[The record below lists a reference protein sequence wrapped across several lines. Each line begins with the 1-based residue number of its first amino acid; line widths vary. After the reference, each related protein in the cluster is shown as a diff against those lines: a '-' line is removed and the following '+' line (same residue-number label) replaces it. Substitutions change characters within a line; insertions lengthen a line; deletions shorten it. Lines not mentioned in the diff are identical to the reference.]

1 MANLLLACRPFLG
14 FFAMTKPS
22 HLRNNLERTEDVR
35 RKARRDLLLIAVVVV
50 VGCIGVLADPDK
62 VFEWIA
68 HHKEVQVDELLVAV
82 VIVGTGF
89 ALFSWRRWTDLSR
102 QVSEYKR
109 LQTELTEI
117 NREASALSETD
128 DLLQSCLSSDEAYA
142 AVIRHI
148 RSQLPDSSGAI
159 CAISSSRD
167 LVESVAQWG
176 TPSLRENLF
185 APKDCWG
192 LRRGR
197 VTVLSDRNSQ
207 MACAH
212 IGPVLPGYAMCV
224 PMMAQGETLG
234 VLYLDSGRSESG
246 ATPLQSLSDAE
257 ERMVKTLAEHL
268 ALAVANLNLRETLR
282 MQSIRDPLTD
292 LFNRRYMEESLERE
306 LRRAS
311 RKKLPLSV
319 MMIDVDHFKQFNDT
333 FGHEAGDTLLRELA
347 RLFRTQLRAEDI
359 ACRYGGEEF
368 TLILPEAPLESAV
381 ERAEQLLRSA
391 SESSIEYRSKKLE
404 RVTVSIGV
412 ACYPQHGATGD
423 TLLRAAD
430 QALYR
435 AKEDGRNRVVLA

>member
-1 MANLLLACRPFLG
+1 
-14 FFAMTKPS
+14 MTEPR
-22 HLRNNLERTEDVR
+22 HFRNNIERTEDIR
-35 RKARRDLLLIAVVVV
+35 RKARRDFLLITAVVV
-50 VGCIGVLADPDK
+50 VGCIAVLADPDK

-109 LQTELTEI
+109 LQSELTEI

-159 CAISSSRD
+159 CAISTSRD
-167 LVESVAQWG
+167 LVEGVAQWG
-176 TPSLRENLF
+176 NPSLAENLF

-212 IGPVLPGYAMCV
+212 IGPALPAYAMCV

-234 VLYLDSGRSESG
+234 VLYLDSGKNQSG
-246 ATPLQSLSDAE
+246 ATPSQSLSDAQ

-306 LRRAS
+306 LRRAL

-347 RLFRTQLRAEDI
+347 HLFRTQLRAEDI

-368 TLILPEAPLESAV
+368 TLILPEASIESASQ
-381 ERAEQLLRSA
+381 RAEQLLRSA
-391 SESSIEYRSKKLE
+391 SESLIEYRSKKLE

-412 ACYPQHGATGD
+412 ACYPQHGATAD
-423 TLLRAAD
+423 TLVRAAD

-435 AKEDGRNRVVLA
+435 AKESGRNRVVLA